1 MTRSHKLHLF
11 LLAAVALL
19 VLSLLGIACGGDD
32 DDDGGTATAAATT
45 SAGNDDGDGEDGG
58 ETTLDISMGDNF
70 FELDGE
76 KNPVLAMPSGAK
88 VTINLTNNGTAI
100 HNMRIDGDDVKFDST
115 DDAASDPTLVTAG
128 QTAVLEWDVPEAGT
142 YNYRCDFHP
151 TDMLGTIEVE

>member
-11 LLAAVALL
+11 LLSVVALL
-19 VLSLLGIACGGDD
+19 VLPLLGIACGGGGDD
-32 DDDGGTATAAATT
+32 EADGATAAATP
-45 SAGNDDGDGEDGG
+45 AGNDDGDDGG

-76 KNPVLAMPSGAK
+76 KNPVLAMPSGAS
-88 VTINLTNNGTAI
+88 VTINLTNDGIAI
-100 HNMRIDGDDVKFDST
+100 HNMRIDGEDVKFDT
-115 DDAASDPTLVTAG
+115 KDDASSDPTLVTVG
-128 QTAVLEWDVPEAGT
+128 QTAVLEWDAPEAGT